1 MCNSSLFCSKNI
13 NLSILVDIFL
23 FDLIENIC
31 YNRSM
36 KGEEEDM
43 NIHQY
48 EVHLMN
54 AKDMITHI
62 VNCAN
67 EESAKNICEG
77 IFPNYRVIEIIVKI

>member
-1 MCNSSLFCSKNI
+1 
-13 NLSILVDIFL
+13 
-23 FDLIENIC
+23 
-31 YNRSM
+31 M
-36 KGEEEDM
+36 KGEEDM

-48 EVHLMN
+48 EVYLMN

-67 EESAKNICEG
+67 EDNAKNICEG